1 MSLIG
6 LLQSSCP
13 WAVWTI
19 VTILGLVGI
28 FLALRLLLLSVA
40 YCIDAVGTVIRAVKR
55 VVLTWKSPPNDTELD
70 RDAKEKHRLLDVGRC
85 FLKSLF
91 NKNK

>member
-13 WAVWTI
+13 WAVWII
-19 VTILGLVGI
+19 VMILGLVGI

>member
-13 WAVWTI
+13 WAVGTI

-55 VVLTWKSPPNDTELD
+55 VVLTWKSPPNDTKLD

-85 FLKSLF
+85 LLKSLF
-91 NKNK
+91 NIK